1 MTKIV
6 IGDTDSL
13 IALSYKDDV
22 NYQSAKRI
30 SQRLLSKG
38 YQVIYPNTAIVE
50 AVTTLKRALNLSDKA
65 HFINSQY
72 LKGIFDVEYIN
83 EEIMKR
89 ASQIFEEAV
98 SKKNTFF
105 DAIVAATAEN
115 LRADAIFSFDNWYE
129 KLGFKLTKSEN

>member
-6 IGDTDSL
+6 IGDADSL

-30 SQRLLSKG
+30 SQRLLSEG

-50 AVTTLKRALNLSDKA
+50 AVTTLKRALNLSNKA
-65 HFINSQY
+65 HFINSHY

-89 ASQIFEEAV
+89 ASQIFDKAV

-115 LRADAIFSFDNWYE
+115 LEADAIFSFDSWYE